1 MWMSKSTLSPFDDA
15 LAQADKVI
23 TDVMM
28 SVYVINGKKYKAVLD
43 ETPKVMSG
51 NYYSEDYLINGTT
64 RTLTLFKAS
73 GYKPKLGDIITSST
87 EEYVVR
93 GFSFEDKKI
102 VLQLE

>member
-1 MWMSKSTLSPFDDA
+1 MSRSTLSPFDDA

-23 TDVMM
+23 SDVMM

-43 ETPKVMSG
+43 ESPKLMSG
-51 NYYSEDYLINGTT
+51 NYTDDYLINGTT
-64 RTLTLFKAS
+64 LTLTLFKGS

>member
-1 MWMSKSTLSPFDDA
+1 MSRSTLSPFDDA

-23 TDVMM
+23 SDVMM

-43 ETPKVMSG
+43 ESPKLMSG
-51 NYYSEDYLINGTT
+51 NYTDDYLINGTT
-64 RTLTLFKAS
+64 LTLTLFKAS

>member
-1 MWMSKSTLSPFDDA
+1 MSRSTLSPFDDA

-23 TDVMM
+23 SDVMM

-43 ETPKVMSG
+43 ESPKLMSG
-51 NYYSEDYLINGTT
+51 NYTDDYLINGTT
-64 RTLTLFKAS
+64 RILTLFKAS

>member
-1 MWMSKSTLSPFDDA
+1 MSRSTLSPFDDA

-23 TDVMM
+23 SDVMM

-43 ETPKVMSG
+43 ESPKLMSG
-51 NYYSEDYLINGTT
+51 NYTDDYLISGTT

>member
-1 MWMSKSTLSPFDDA
+1 MSRSTLSPFDDA

-23 TDVMM
+23 SDVMM

-43 ETPKVMSG
+43 ESPKLMSG
-51 NYYSEDYLINGTT
+51 NHTDDYLINGTT

>member
-1 MWMSKSTLSPFDDA
+1 MSRSTLSPFDDA
-15 LAQADKVI
+15 LAQADNVI
-23 TDVMM
+23 SDVMM

-43 ETPKVMSG
+43 ESPKLMSG
-51 NYYSEDYLINGTT
+51 NYYTDDYLINGTT

-73 GYKPKLGDIITSST
+73 GYKPKLGDIIISST

>member
-1 MWMSKSTLSPFDDA
+1 MSRSTLSPFDDA

-23 TDVMM
+23 SDVMM

-43 ETPKVMSG
+43 ESPKLMNG
-51 NYYSEDYLINGTT
+51 NYTDDYLINGTT
-64 RTLTLFKAS
+64 HTLTLFKAS